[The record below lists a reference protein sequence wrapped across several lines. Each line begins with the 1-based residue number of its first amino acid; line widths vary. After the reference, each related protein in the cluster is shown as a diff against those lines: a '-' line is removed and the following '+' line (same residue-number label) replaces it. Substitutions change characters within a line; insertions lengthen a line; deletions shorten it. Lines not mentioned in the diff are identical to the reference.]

1 MVMARTTARK
11 FWTHDEMLAEL
22 PETAQPFEL
31 WDGEIVKSPSPHPNH
46 QRIVLRFCERLSRFV
61 AGRKLGE
68 VFVSPLD
75 VVLSPRRVV
84 QPDVFFISHRRK
96 DIVKDYIRGVPDLA
110 VEIISEG
117 TWERDRVAKRSLYEQ
132 FRLPEY
138 WIVDPESRT
147 IEVFA
152 LVGGSYQV
160 HSRGQGKEQ
169 VSSRLLKGFKLT
181 FEDLETQPDPRKLAE
196 LRARAPKDSRTL

>member
-1 MVMARTTARK
+1 MATIALPRTKAKRL
-11 FWTHDEMLAEL
+11 WTYDEMLAEL
-22 PETAQPFEL
+22 PETAQPIEL
-31 WDGEIVKSPSPHPNH
+31 WDGEIVMSPSPHADH
-46 QRIVLRFCERLSRFV
+46 QRIVLRFCERLNCFV
-61 AGRKLGE
+61 TERKLGE

-84 QPDVFFISHRRK
+84 QPDVFFISNRRRHIIK
-96 DIVKDYIRGVPDLA
+96 DRIRGVPDLA

-132 FRLPEY
+132 FGLPEY

-152 LVGGSYQV
+152 LIGGSYQV
-160 HSRGQGKEQ
+160 HCRGQHKEQ
-169 VSSRLLKGFKLT
+169 VTSRLLKGFKLT
-181 FEDLETQPDPRKLAE
+181 FEDLV
-196 LRARAPKDSRTL
+196 PKP